1 MSSGKSDESEYL
13 TGQELLPPD
22 QSRVIEQ
29 ATFTYSL
36 LGKALERQ
44 IKRTEVQ
51 GKNYLK
57 P

>member
-22 QSRVIEQ
+22 QSRVIQQ

>member
-22 QSRVIEQ
+22 QSRVIQQ

-36 LGKALERQ
+36 LGKALKRQ
-44 IKRTEVQ
+44 IKGTEVQ
-51 GKNYLK
+51 GRNCLK